1 MITFVGNIRK
11 MRIIFSIV
19 GLLLCSALPAQIKV
33 LKNESLSLVGK
44 NNSVELY
51 KRKNKYTITYQDI
64 NDSNLNIYRSFSF
77 LDVDNDI
84 ETLYRLLHQGLND
97 IPKQEIQ
104 LELPEDIVGLYFVKN
119 YGQPMVQFVHYIG
132 KNKTTVGKSPFLTR
146 ANLSK
151 IFDRP
156 FNETYFPSVEKG
168 TSTPEVLPQN
178 QDNKTNK
185 KPTTA
190 KKKSSKKK

>member
-1 MITFVGNIRK
+1 MITFVGNILY
-11 MRIIFSIV
+11 MRFIFSFIV
-19 GLLLCSALPAQIKV
+19 VLLFSELPAQIKI
-33 LKNESLSLVGK
+33 LKNDNLSLVGK

-77 LDVDNDI
+77 LNLDNDL
-84 ETLYRLLHQGLND
+84 ETLYRLLHEGLQD

-156 FNETYFPSVEKG
+156 FNEVYYPAVEKAAAKDG
-168 TSTPEVLPQN
+168 SELN
-178 QDNKTNK
+178 SK
-185 KPTTA
+185 TA
-190 KKKSSKKK
+190 KKPITTQKKVVKKK